1 MVNDGTELRI
11 NRIRHSDLS
20 DYTCVARNGEGRIH
34 HTVKVVIA
42 GDNVYS
48 DDHDDGDDYGFWIYI
63 MLVKMSP
70 QVKLMV
76 MMWGGAMIMTEDDD
90 DWNWNKQSR
99 ESQCK
104 LYPALW
110 SGQKSNVWKE
120 GAKGWVSQ

>member
-48 DDHDDGDDYGFWIYI
+48 DDHDDGDDYGFRMYHAGKN
-63 MLVKMSP
+63 VTAGE
-70 QVKLMV
+70 VD
-76 MMWGGAMIMTEDDD
+76 GDDVGEKD
-90 DWNWNKQSR
+90 DYDR
-99 ESQCK
+99 
-104 LYPALW
+104 
-110 SGQKSNVWKE
+110 GR
-120 GAKGWVSQ
+120 

>member
-1 MVNDGTELRI
+1 MPLSKEISFLYCSQYKVVNDGTELRI

-48 DDHDDGDDYGFWIYI
+48 DDHDDGDDYGFGNGIYI
-63 MLVKMSP
+63 MLVEMSP

-76 MMWGGAMIMTEDDD
+76 MMWGRKMIMTEGDD
-90 DWNWNKQSR
+90 DWNFT
-99 ESQCK
+99 
-104 LYPALW
+104 
-110 SGQKSNVWKE
+110 SNP
-120 GAKGWVSQ
+120 GNL

>member
-1 MVNDGTELRI
+1 MNDGTELRI

-63 MLVKMSP
+63 ML
-70 QVKLMV
+70 
-76 MMWGGAMIMTEDDD
+76 AMIMTEDDD

>member
-42 GDNVYS
+42 GVMMSIVMIMMVMILDS
-48 DDHDDGDDYGFWIYI
+48 GCI

-76 MMWGGAMIMTEDDD
+76 MMWGRKMIMTEGDD
-90 DWNWNKQSR
+90 DWNFTSNPGN
-99 ESQCK
+99 
-104 LYPALW
+104 LYLNFILCGVEKRAM
-110 SGQKSNVWKE
+110 
-120 GAKGWVSQ
+120 